1 MSFTG
6 KATYS
11 AGSALPELAEDVSDL
26 VGIVSPYET
35 PLLDVLGDAARPARS
50 TVHEWIEDTLNPNTD
65 TVNQSSFGNP
75 STDTTVIVSN
85 VGRFEVGDQIQL
97 QGGSEVMLVTAI
109 NTGSSQLTISRTYGS
124 TTAYA
129 LSNGATIDIIGNA
142 SLEGDVAGS
151 PLFTNRVRKLNYTQI
166 FASTVDVSGSELAVQ
181 QIGVADELDYQKQ
194 NRLRELMRDLENSV
208 INGRAPTSTQQGS
221 ATVRRTMSGVLA
233 YIGTNKFAPGVSG
246 FPSDTALTETQL
258 NLALRT
264 IWQQS
269 SGNVDLIV
277 VGGKEKRA
285 MNQFMT
291 SWRHTEPA
299 DQTFSNQIAVYDSDF
314 GTCKV
319 VLSRWVPLGT
329 VLLLDSSRIEVM
341 PLSGRSFQY
350 KPLAPVGDAVQ
361 GQVLGEYTLEFRNEN
376 AHGVISGFT
385 T

>member
-11 AGSALPELAEDVSDL
+11 AGSTLPESAEDVSDL

-35 PLLDVLGDAARPARS
+35 PLLDVLGDSARPARS
-50 TVHEWIEDTLNPNTD
+50 TIHEWIEDTLNPNTD
-65 TVNQSSFGNP
+65 TVNQSTFGNP
-75 STDTTVIVSN
+75 LTDTTVIVSN
-85 VGRFEVGDQIQL
+85 VSRFEAGDQIQL
-97 QGGSEVMLVTAI
+97 QGGSEVMLVTNV
-109 NTGSSQLTISRTYGS
+109 NTTTFQLTIARGYGA
-124 TTAYA
+124 TTAFA

-142 SLEGDVAGS
+142 SFEGDVAAN
-151 PLFTNRVRKLNYTQI
+151 PFFTERVRKSNYTQI
-166 FASTVDVSGSELAVQ
+166 FASTVDVSGSELAVR

-208 INGRAPTSTQQGS
+208 INGRAPTATQQGS
-221 ATVRRTMSGVLA
+221 STVRRTMNGILGFIA
-233 YIGTNKFAPGVSG
+233 TNKFSPGVSG

-269 SGNVDLIV
+269 SGNIDLIV

-285 MNQFMT
+285 MNQFMS
-291 SWRHTEPA
+291 SWRRTAPE
-299 DQTFSNQIAVYDSDF
+299 DQTFANQVAVYDSDF
-314 GTCKV
+314 GTCKI
-319 VLSRWVPLGT
+319 VLSRYVPTGN
-329 VLLLDSSRIEVM
+329 VLLLDSSRVEVM

-350 KPLAPVGDAVQ
+350 RPLASVGDAEQ

-376 AHGVISGFT
+376 AHGLISGFT

>member
-11 AGSALPELAEDVSDL
+11 AGSTLPEAAEDVSDL
-26 VGIVSPYET
+26 VGICSPYET
-35 PLLDVLGDAARPARS
+35 PLLDVLGDSARPARS
-50 TVHEWIEDTLNPNTD
+50 TVHEWIEDTLNPNQD
-65 TVNQSSFGNP
+65 TINQSSYGNP
-75 STDTTVIVSN
+75 LTDTTVIVSN
-85 VGRFEVGDQIQL
+85 VSRFEVGDQIQL
-97 QGGSEVMLVTAI
+97 QGGSEVMLVTNV
-109 NTGSSQLTISRTYGS
+109 NTTTYQLTIARGYGG

-151 PLFTNRVRKLNYTQI
+151 PLFTERVRKSNFTQI
-166 FASTVDVSGSELAVQ
+166 FASTVDVSGSELAVR

-208 INGRAPTSTQQGS
+208 INGRAPTATQTGS
-221 ATVRRTMSGVLA
+221 STVRRTMNGILA
-233 YIGTNKFAPGVSG
+233 FIATNRFSPGVNG
-246 FPSDTALTETQL
+246 FPSDTAMTETQL

-269 SGNVDLIV
+269 SGNIDLIV

-285 MNQFMT
+285 MNQFMS
-291 SWRHTEPA
+291 SWRRTVPE
-299 DQTFSNQIAVYDSDF
+299 DQTFANQIAVYDSDF
-314 GTCKV
+314 GTCKI
-319 VLSRWVPLGT
+319 VLSRWVPTGN
-329 VLLLDSSRIEVM
+329 VLLLDSSRVEVM

-350 KPLAPVGDAVQ
+350 RPLAAVGDAEQ

-376 AHGVISGFT
+376 AHGLISGFT

>member
-11 AGSALPELAEDVSDL
+11 AGSTLPETHEDVSDL

-35 PLLDVLGDAARPARS
+35 PLLDVLGDAAKAARS
-50 TVHEWIEDTLNPNTD
+50 TVHQWIEDTLNPNTD
-65 TVNQSSFGNP
+65 TVNQSTFGNP
-75 STDTTVIVSN
+75 LTDTTVVVTN
-85 VGRFEVGDQIQL
+85 VGRFAVGDQIQL
-97 QGGSEVMLVTAI
+97 ASGSEVMLVTGI
-109 NTGSSQLTISRTYGS
+109 NTGSSQLTISRGYGGS
-124 TTAYA
+124 TGSPLA
-129 LSNGATIDIIGNA
+129 NGATIDIIGNA
-142 SLEGDVAGS
+142 SLEGDTAAAAM
-151 PLFTNRVRKLNYTQI
+151 FTERARKTNYTQI
-166 FASTVDVSGSELAVQ
+166 FASTVNVSGSELAVQ

-208 INGRAPTSTQQGS
+208 INGRAPAGTQQGS
-221 ATVRRTMSGVLA
+221 STVRRTMNGILA
-233 YIGTNKFAPGVSG
+233 FISTNKFSPGANG

-285 MNQFMT
+285 MNQFMS
-291 SWRHTEPA
+291 SWRRTEPA
-299 DQTFSNQIAVYDSDF
+299 DSTFSNQVAVYDSDF
-314 GTCKV
+314 GTCKI

-350 KPLAPVGDAVQ
+350 KPLAAVGDAQQ

>member
-1 MSFTG
+1 MSFSG

-11 AGSALPELAEDVSDL
+11 AGSTLPESAEDVSDL

-35 PLLDVLGDAARPARS
+35 PLLDALGDSARPARS
-50 TVHEWIEDTLNPNTD
+50 TIHEWIEDTLNPNSD

-75 STDTTVIVSN
+75 LTDTTVIVSN
-85 VGRFEVGDQIQL
+85 VGRFMAGDQIQL
-97 QGGSEVMLVTAI
+97 QGGSEVMLVTNV
-109 NTGSSQLTISRTYGS
+109 NTGTGQLTISRGYGGS
-124 TTAYA
+124 TAYA
-129 LSNGATIDIIGNA
+129 LANGATVEIIGNA
-142 SLEGDVAGS
+142 SLEGDVAAA
-151 PLFTNRVRKLNYTQI
+151 PMFTNRVRKSNYTQI
-166 FASTVDVSGSELAVQ
+166 FASTVDISGSELAVQ
-181 QIGVADELDYQKQ
+181 QIGVTDELDYQKQ
-194 NRLRELMRDLENSV
+194 SRLRELMRDLENSV

-221 ATVRRTMSGVLA
+221 STVRRTMSGILGFVA
-233 YIGTNKFAPGVSG
+233 TNKFAPGVSG

-285 MNQFMT
+285 MNQFMS
-291 SWRHTEPA
+291 SWRLTAPA
-299 DQTFSNQIAVYDSDF
+299 DQTYSNQVSIYESDF

-329 VLLLDSSRIEVM
+329 VLLLDSSRVEVM

-350 KPLAPVGDAVQ
+350 RPLAAVGDAEQ

-385 T
+385 S